1 MASEPQRLSRC
12 REPVRRVR
20 IQQPV
25 RVPGQGR
32 ERVPELQSAPD
43 VKQERGQEQPWLRR
57 SVQR

>member
-1 MASEPQRLSRC
+1 MSRC

-25 RVPGQGR
+25 RVPEQGR
-32 ERVPELQSAPD
+32 ERAPELQSAPD